1 MITRISDDRVVVE
14 KEALEILCE
23 AAYKWAEAISER
35 GHTAD
40 AVEEATKIADVLEAV
55 LRA

>member
-1 MITRISDDRVVVE
+1 MITRISDDQVVVE